1 LRYICLEGLSTTTKI
16 LKEDCRYSG
25 RNATKKIVQYIY
37 ICVYAY
43 IYTVYIYI
51 QYIYILCKG
60 VWMNRLGPM
69 DRQTYE

>member
-1 LRYICLEGLSTTTKI
+1 MYICLEGLSTTTKI

-25 RNATKKIVQYIY
+25 RNAITKIVQYIY

-43 IYTVYIYI
+43 IYM
-51 QYIYILCKG
+51 LCKG

-69 DRQTYE
+69 DRQTCE